1 MQDLKYHHNV
11 ILQSNFESKSEQD
24 LCVGIVTRGLIWHLD
39 LKVQDMNQH
48 HKVLHFQVQMSNW
61 TSCYNPNRT
70 FALWFKLLFST
81 TLWCWFMSWTF
92 KSRSHNAN
100 TRILFA
106 LWFKITSQYDIVV
119 ILQVL
124 HFQVQMLNWTS
135 CYNPN
140 IQILF
145 VFWIKIT
152 LQYDIVGD
160 T

>member
-1 MQDLKYHHNV
+1 MNLLLRSQHMNSGCSLIQSYSAIWLCCDSSGPAIVQMWNWTTCYNPNRWILFTLWFKITLQYYIVV
-11 ILQSNFESKSEQD
+11 ILQ
-24 LCVGIVTRGLIWHLD
+24 
-39 LKVQDMNQH
+39 
-48 HKVLHFQVQMSNW
+48 VLHFQVQMWNW
-61 TSCYNPNRT
+61 ISCYNPNT
-70 FALWFKLLFST
+70 W
-81 TLWCWFMSWTF
+81 
-92 KSRSHNAN
+92 
-100 TRILFA
+100 ILFA
-106 LWFKITSQYDIVV
+106 LWFKITLQYDIVV